1 MSSSPG
7 ESTLEQRIRA
17 VEDRFAINE
26 LVAKYCQF
34 LDDCDIDALRGLF
47 IEDASF
53 GSVTGTPA
61 TGREKL
67 LGFIVDRASS
77 EDWSFHYPHAITI
90 EFTSADEA
98 TGVVTQHAEM
108 GVDGGRCIR
117 AAMRYIDEYIRVGS
131 GWKFKK
137 RLVSFWYCMDLQ
149 ELATGYDNAQRKR
162 WPYVS
167 ATDLPE
173 SLETWRALHPGHP
186 NIKD

>member
-1 MSSSPG
+1 MTQTLG
-7 ESTLEQRIRA
+7 QETLEERIRA
-17 VEDRFAINE
+17 VEDRFALND
-26 LVAKYCQF
+26 LVARYCQT
-34 LDDCDIDALRGLF
+34 LDDCDIDALRELF
-47 IEDASF
+47 VEDASF
-53 GSVTGTPA
+53 GSVTGTPV

-67 LGFIVDRASS
+67 LGFIRDRAAS
-77 EDWSFHYPHAITI
+77 EDWSFHYPHTI
-90 EFTSADEA
+90 VIDLVGKDEA
-98 TGVVTQHAEM
+98 RGVVTQHAEM

-117 AAMRYIDEYIRVGS
+117 AAMRYNDEYVRVDGA
-131 GWKFKK
+131 WKFKT

-149 ELATGYDNAQRKR
+149 ELATGYDNAERKR